1 MPRTEADKHAR
12 TRQAVAAVDHPL
24 DRYSAAAALSH
35 RQLLPCVLATN
46 PSTKDLGGD
55 EMIRLDRRE
64 VIRSAAI
71 GSAVAAF
78 ASTAAI
84 SAANGNY
91 YVIAELV
98 SKPDQADALRAI
110 MVPFVAGARKEP
122 GCIHYALLEDAK
134 QPGRFLTFE
143 TWANEDALKAHMVT
157 PEIKAAVPKLGPV
170 LAKPF
175 SQIFLSMVSDS

>member
-1 MPRTEADKHAR
+1 MLT
-12 TRQAVAAVDHPL
+12 
-24 DRYSAAAALSH
+24 
-35 RQLLPCVLATN
+35 
-46 PSTKDLGGD
+46 
-55 EMIRLDRRE
+55 LDRRA

-71 GSAVAAF
+71 GSAIAAF
-78 ASTAAI
+78 AVEAEA
-84 SAANGNY
+84 AANGNY

-122 GCIHYALLEDAK
+122 GCLHYSLLEDLK

-143 TWANEDALKAHMVT
+143 TWANEEALKAHMVT
-157 PEIKAAVPKLGPV
+157 PEIKAAVPKLEPV

-175 SQIFLSMVSDS
+175 SQIFMSMVSDV

>member
-1 MPRTEADKHAR
+1 MLT
-12 TRQAVAAVDHPL
+12 
-24 DRYSAAAALSH
+24 
-35 RQLLPCVLATN
+35 
-46 PSTKDLGGD
+46 
-55 EMIRLDRRE
+55 LDRRTL
-64 VIRSAAI
+64 IRSAAV

-78 ASTAAI
+78 AASAEAAV
-84 SAANGNY
+84 NGNY

-122 GCIHYALLEDAK
+122 GCLHYSLLEGLK
-134 QPGRFLTFE
+134 QPERFLTFE

-157 PEIKAAVPKLGPV
+157 PEIKAAGPKLEPV

-175 SQIFLSMVSDS
+175 SQIFMSMVSDV

>member
-1 MPRTEADKHAR
+1 
-12 TRQAVAAVDHPL
+12 
-24 DRYSAAAALSH
+24 
-35 RQLLPCVLATN
+35 
-46 PSTKDLGGD
+46 
-55 EMIRLDRRE
+55 MITLDRRDL
-64 VIRSAAI
+64 ICSAAI
-71 GSAVAAF
+71 GSAIAAF
-78 ASTAAI
+78 ASSAAKA
-84 SAANGNY
+84 AANGNY

-98 SKPDQADALRAI
+98 SKPDQADALREI

-122 GCIHYALLEDAK
+122 GCIHYSLLEDAK

-175 SQIFLSMVSDS
+175 SQIFLSMVSDN

>member
-1 MPRTEADKHAR
+1 MLT
-12 TRQAVAAVDHPL
+12 
-24 DRYSAAAALSH
+24 
-35 RQLLPCVLATN
+35 
-46 PSTKDLGGD
+46 
-55 EMIRLDRRE
+55 LDRRTL
-64 VIRSAAI
+64 IRSAAV

-78 ASTAAI
+78 AASAEAAV
-84 SAANGNY
+84 NGNY

-122 GCIHYALLEDAK
+122 GCLHYSLLEDLK
-134 QPGRFLTFE
+134 QPERFLTFE

-157 PEIKAAVPKLGPV
+157 PEIKAAVPKLEPV

-175 SQIFLSMVSDS
+175 SQIFLSMVSDA

>member
-1 MPRTEADKHAR
+1 MLT
-12 TRQAVAAVDHPL
+12 
-24 DRYSAAAALSH
+24 
-35 RQLLPCVLATN
+35 
-46 PSTKDLGGD
+46 
-55 EMIRLDRRE
+55 LDRRTL
-64 VIRSAAI
+64 IRSAAV

-78 ASTAAI
+78 AASAEAAV
-84 SAANGNY
+84 NGNY

-122 GCIHYALLEDAK
+122 GCLHYSLLEDLK
-134 QPGRFLTFE
+134 QPEQFLTFE

-157 PEIKAAVPKLGPV
+157 PEIKAAGPKLEPV

-175 SQIFLSMVSDS
+175 SQIFMSMVSDV

>member
-1 MPRTEADKHAR
+1 MLT
-12 TRQAVAAVDHPL
+12 
-24 DRYSAAAALSH
+24 
-35 RQLLPCVLATN
+35 
-46 PSTKDLGGD
+46 
-55 EMIRLDRRE
+55 LDRRTL
-64 VIRSAAI
+64 IRSAAV

-78 ASTAAI
+78 AASAEAAV
-84 SAANGNY
+84 NGNY

-122 GCIHYALLEDAK
+122 GCLHYSLLEDLK

-157 PEIKAAVPKLGPV
+157 PEIKAAGPKLEPV

-175 SQIFLSMVSDS
+175 SQIFMSMVSDV